1 LRWIDKSPLAFKL
14 EQFAWQI
21 TGFWPDTARRRLW
34 LSNPVEPSR
43 NPEHYLAIFCIVRNE
58 DPYIEEWLEF
68 HRMMGVTHFFIYD
81 NGSTDRTGDILSQYQ
96 AEGIATVVPWDNFIL
111 GWEGVAGA
119 TGRMQRLAM
128 LHCLANFGHQAE
140 WIAFIDMDEF
150 LFPVATRSLTELLR
164 SYEDLRSLSVYWTM
178 FGTSGYT
185 RKPEGL
191 VTEKFIQRLRA
202 PHGGSKN
209 LSRVKT
215 IVRPQYVMG
224 VHNSHTFILKEGY
237 PLSWNEHRKPIG
249 FADHRLTNYSN
260 DVIRINH
267 YFSKSLSEFRARQKI
282 PVDRPR
288 QDFRGNDQL
297 LNHIEQDTIE
307 DVTIQ
312 RFVPELRRQLEQRK
326 LDNSVASSSVGNIK
340 SISG

>member
-1 LRWIDKSPLAFKL
+1 MRWIDKSPLAFRL
-14 EQFAWQI
+14 EQFAWQVA
-21 TGFWPDTARRRLW
+21 GLWPGTARRRLW
-34 LSNPVEPSR
+34 LSDTVETNR

-81 NGSTDRTGDILSQYQ
+81 NGSTDRTRDILSQYQ
-96 AEGIATVVPWDNFIL
+96 ADGIATVVPWDNFIM

-140 WIAFIDMDEF
+140 WIAFIDLDEF
-150 LFPVATRSLTELLR
+150 LFPVTSRSLTELLHC
-164 SYEDLRSLSVYWTM
+164 YEDLKSLSVYWNM
-178 FGTSGYT
+178 FGTSGHT
-185 RKPEGL
+185 RKSEGL
-191 VTEKFIQRLRA
+191 VTEKFVQRLRA

-215 IVRPQYVMG
+215 IVRPQYVLG

-249 FADHRLTNYSN
+249 FADHRLTSFSN
-260 DVIRINH
+260 EVIRINH
-267 YFSKSLSEFRARQKI
+267 YFSKSLSEFRARQKT
-282 PVDRPR
+282 PADGPR

-297 LNHIEQDTIE
+297 LNLIEEDTIE
-307 DVTIQ
+307 DVAIQ
-312 RFVPELRRQLEQRK
+312 RFVPELRRRVKQRR
-326 LDNSVASSSVGNIK
+326 LGNGAASYSVGNTK
-340 SISG
+340 SISL